1 VVSGDHKLTL
11 ASHDAVAEADRRLN
25 ACLAVPGVES
35 RGSHDSSEESDGLVL
50 RDSSGGL
57 YGESSAGNV
66 ICLVGE

>member
-1 VVSGDHKLTL
+1 MVSGDHELTL

-25 ACLAVPGVES
+25 ACLSGVES

-50 RDSSGGL
+50 RDSRGGL
-57 YGESSAGNV
+57 YGESSAGNA